1 MYLEQFLMLAPSNW
15 KTRFQ
20 MKEPGELSVAFK
32 HFAKRPFFSQIP
44 HGIPLSLLPAG
55 KETA

>member
-1 MYLEQFLMLAPSNW
+1 MFLEQFLMFAPSDW

-32 HFAKRPFFSQIP
+32 HFAKRPFFS
-44 HGIPLSLLPAG
+44 
-55 KETA
+55 